1 VERFTIYRYHIT
13 LFETE
18 LSSLSSSLVRHI
30 LLEEGSSTVEEPSL
44 SATETMLLLSK
55 TEIEKLVAK
64 NERQIYFLAS
74 SF

>member
-30 LLEEGSSTVEEPSL
+30 LLEEGSSAVEEPSL